1 MDIRVFN
8 ALKPYVGPF
17 LGPAVTTP
25 TYTGTITTLTPLD
38 SSDKTSHNPYIHG
51 DYNAKY
57 AVYNCI
63 FFQSQPLHTRGL

>member
-25 TYTGTITTLTPLD
+25 TYTGTITFAMEYHAYIVD
-38 SSDKTSHNPYIHG
+38 CHNP
-51 DYNAKY
+51 
-57 AVYNCI
+57 
-63 FFQSQPLHTRGL
+63 

>member
-25 TYTGTITTLTPLD
+25 TYTGTITQLNYL
-38 SSDKTSHNPYIHG
+38 
-51 DYNAKY
+51 
-57 AVYNCI
+57 VM
-63 FFQSQPLHTRGL
+63 FLLMSQPLDTRELQGKFI